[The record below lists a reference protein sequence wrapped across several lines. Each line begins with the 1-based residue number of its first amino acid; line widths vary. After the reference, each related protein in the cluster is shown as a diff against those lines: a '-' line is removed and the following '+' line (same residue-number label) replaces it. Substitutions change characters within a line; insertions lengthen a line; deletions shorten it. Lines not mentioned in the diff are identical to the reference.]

1 MDKENN
7 NVLACYY
14 NILSNNKEPR
24 LLTEATIIR
33 KLTNIQISND

>member
-1 MDKENN
+1 MDKEN

-24 LLTEATIIR
+24 LLTEVTINRI
-33 KLTNIQISND
+33 LTKH